1 MRQRWFKQVDVF
13 GSKPYQ
19 GNPLAVVL
27 DGEDLDDEAM
37 LQFARWTNL
46 SETTF
51 ILPATQDEADYR
63 VRIFTPGGEIPF
75 AGHPT
80 LGTCHAWTEA
90 GNTPMKPG
98 LVVQEC
104 GIGLVPLRVNAGL
117 AAFAAPRLI
126 RTGPVEEGTL
136 ARVTAAL
143 GLTPDQ
149 VRGHQWV
156 DNGPGWLGLLL
167 PDAETVLSLRP
178 DHAAIGDLRVG
189 VIGPQPESAE
199 TDFEVRA
206 FAPGLGVS
214 EDPVTGSLNAGLAAV
229 ADRRWNCRGAL
240 HGHPGHRRPPF
251 RPGPRLH
258 PRRPDL
264 GWRRVRHLHRRLRF
278 PLTVHL
284 VHHAHR
290 DDTYGSFQR

>member
-13 GSKPYQ
+13 GSRPFQ

-27 DGEDLDDEAM
+27 DGDGLDDEAM

-51 ILPATQDEADYR
+51 VLPATQEEADYR

-90 GNTPMKPG
+90 GNTPVRPG
-98 LVVQEC
+98 LVIQEC
-104 GIGLVPLRVNAGL
+104 GIGLVPLRVNAGM

-126 RTGPVEEGTL
+126 RTGPVEEDIL

-143 GLTPDQ
+143 GLTPNQ
-149 VRGHQWV
+149 VDGHQWV

-178 DHAAIGDLRVG
+178 DHAALGNLRVG
-189 VIGPQPESAE
+189 VIGPQPETAE

-214 EDPVTGSLNAGLAAV
+214 EDPVTGSLNAGLAQWLIGEGLAGERYTVTQGTAV
-229 ADRRWNCRGAL
+229 
-240 HGHPGHRRPPF
+240 HRS
-251 RPGPRLH
+251 GLV
-258 PRRPDL
+258 
-264 GWRRVRHLHRRLRF
+264 RVFMREGRIWVGGESV
-278 PLTVHL
+278 TCI
-284 VHHAHR
+284 
-290 DDTYGSFQR
+290 DGSVSL

>member
-1 MRQRWFKQVDVF
+1 MPFRADTPKHYSVRMRQRWFKQVDVF
-13 GSKPYQ
+13 GKKPYQ

-51 ILPATQDEADYR
+51 VLPATQDEADYR

-117 AAFAAPRLI
+117 AAFAAPRLL
-126 RTGPVEEGTL
+126 RTGPVEPDVL

-149 VRGHQWV
+149 VLDHQWV

-167 PDAETVLSLRP
+167 PDAETVLSVQP
-178 DHAAIGDLRVG
+178 DHGALGGLRVG
-189 VIGPQPESAE
+189 LIGRQPEAAE

-214 EDPVTGSLNAGLAAV
+214 EDPVTGSLNAGLAQWLIGQGIAEERYTVTQGTAV
-229 ADRRWNCRGAL
+229 
-240 HGHPGHRRPPF
+240 HRS
-251 RPGPRLH
+251 GLV
-258 PRRPDL
+258 
-264 GWRRVRHLHRRLRF
+264 RVFTREGRIWIGGESV
-278 PLTVHL
+278 TCI
-284 VHHAHR
+284 
-290 DDTYGSFQR
+290 DGSVSL

>member
-1 MRQRWFKQVDVF
+1 MPLRAGAASDYSVRMRQRWFKQVDVF
-13 GSKPYQ
+13 GRKPYQ

-51 ILPATQDEADYR
+51 VLPATQDEADYR

-90 GNTPMKPG
+90 GNTPMKSG

-117 AAFAAPRLI
+117 AAFAAPRLL
-126 RTGPVEEGTL
+126 RTGPVEPDVL

-143 GLTPDQ
+143 GLTPDH
-149 VRGHQWV
+149 VLDHQWV

-167 PDAETVLSLRP
+167 RDAETVLSVQP
-178 DHAAIGDLRVG
+178 DHAALGGLRVG
-189 VIGPQPESAE
+189 LIGRQPEAAE

-214 EDPVTGSLNAGLAAV
+214 EDPVTGSLNAGLAQWLIGQGIAEERYTVTQGTAV
-229 ADRRWNCRGAL
+229 
-240 HGHPGHRRPPF
+240 HRS
-251 RPGPRLH
+251 GLV
-258 PRRPDL
+258 
-264 GWRRVRHLHRRLRF
+264 RVFTREGRIWIGGESV
-278 PLTVHL
+278 TCI
-284 VHHAHR
+284 
-290 DDTYGSFQR
+290 DGSVSL